1 MADIIHARADDTLDG
16 LIWRERRLD
25 AANLPAVLAVNPGL
39 AALGAIL
46 PDGTAVTLPDT
57 APASTVRDIIQLWD

>member
-1 MADIIHARADDTLDG
+1 MADVIRAREGDTLDG
-16 LIWRERRLD
+16 LIWRERRLG
-25 AANLPAVLAVNPGL
+25 AANFPTVLAVNPGL

-57 APASTVRDIIQLWD
+57 APAVTVRDIIQLWD